1 MMKGGKQGGFTL
13 IEIVAAA
20 ALLGVL
26 LTMLMPSLEGANEK
40 VKNAKLKNDLAA
52 VDQALQLYKLE
63 NGTLPEGLTELDGSY
78 LAKGSGIRL
87 QQRKQQ
93 LEKAWQA
100 GQLQLFTGKTDDGF
114 IVRENALEQDGL
126 IMKEV
131 QILDDKGKICCNLV
145 QMEK

>member
-1 MMKGGKQGGFTL
+1 MKKNRGFLL
-13 IEIVAAA
+13 IETAAVF
-20 ALLGVL
+20 LLTGVL
-26 LTMLMPSLEGANEK
+26 LLGAL
-40 VKNAKLKNDLAA
+40 KL
-52 VDQALQLYKLE
+52 Y
-63 NGTLPEGLTELDGSY
+63 
-78 LAKGSGIRL
+78 GSGIRL

-131 QILDDKGKICCNLV
+131 QILDDKEKICCNLV
-145 QMEK
+145 QIEK

>member
-1 MMKGGKQGGFTL
+1 MKKNRGFLL
-13 IEIVAAA
+13 IETAAVF
-20 ALLGVL
+20 LLTGVL
-26 LTMLMPSLEGANEK
+26 LLGAL
-40 VKNAKLKNDLAA
+40 KL
-52 VDQALQLYKLE
+52 Y
-63 NGTLPEGLTELDGSY
+63 GS
-78 LAKGSGIRL
+78 SIRL

-100 GQLQLFTGKTDDGF
+100 GQLQFFAGKTDDGF
-114 IVRENALEQDGL
+114 IVRENALEQNGL

>member
-1 MMKGGKQGGFTL
+1 MKKNRGFLL
-13 IEIVAAA
+13 IETAAVFLLTGIL
-20 ALLGVL
+20 LLG
-26 LTMLMPSLEGANEK
+26 A
-40 VKNAKLKNDLAA
+40 LKF
-52 VDQALQLYKLE
+52 Y
-63 NGTLPEGLTELDGSY
+63 GS
-78 LAKGSGIRL
+78 SIRL

-100 GQLQLFTGKTDDGF
+100 GQLQLFTDNTDDGF

-145 QMEK
+145 QIEK